1 MYRHLQEK
9 GVDILRVREN
19 NFSVGV
25 YCNDPDGNGIEVY
38 YEEPGAIGGPRK
50 DSMPGSWR
58 GSPYRR
64 PTGSRGKLPWSFS
77 AG

>member
-38 YEEPGAIGGPRK
+38 YEEPGGYRGAWEGQYARK
-50 DSMPGSWR
+50 LEGV
-58 GSPYRR
+58 
-64 PTGSRGKLPWSFS
+64 TV
-77 AG
+77 